1 MTAFSGAIACA
12 LAAFVALAPAGARA
26 ADAAPPPGSAAP
38 DRAAPADTTLGGA
51 ADTLTASDRAADSLE
66 AAADARDRAAHPP
79 LEALVPDLAAHP
91 YRIEPG
97 PRDFSHVLSLGPAFG
112 FLGSEHLFAFRAT
125 YNPNSWFGYE
135 ASLGHNPGQAV
146 HALLHTLSAIVRRP
160 LSGRFQPYLSAG
172 FGMVMVS
179 PGQATNA
186 SPVTKNTVT
195 VGGGFEFFIRNDLAL
210 RADARQATIL
220 GQLRDQAGIVAY
232 NYAEG
237 TIGLAFNRRIR
248 P

>member
-1 MTAFSGAIACA
+1 MNALPGAMACA
-12 LAAFVALAPAGARA
+12 LAALVVLAPAGARA
-26 ADAAPPPGSAAP
+26 AGESDAGA
-38 DRAAPADTTLGGA
+38 A
-51 ADTLTASDRAADSLE
+51 ADTLSASDRAADSLE
-66 AAADARDRAAHPP
+66 AAAAARERAAHPP
-79 LEALVPDLAAHP
+79 LEALNPELAARP
-91 YRIEPG
+91 YHIASG
-97 PRDFSHVLSLGPAFG
+97 TRDFSHQLSLGPAYG

-125 YNPNSWFGYE
+125 YNPGSWFGYE

-146 HALLHTLSAIVRRP
+146 HAMLHTLSVVVRRP

-179 PGQATNA
+179 PGQTVNA
-186 SPVTKNTVT
+186 SPVTKNTVS
-195 VGGGFEFFIRNDLAL
+195 VGGGLEFYVRNDLAL

-237 TIGLAFNRRIR
+237 TIGLAFYRRIR